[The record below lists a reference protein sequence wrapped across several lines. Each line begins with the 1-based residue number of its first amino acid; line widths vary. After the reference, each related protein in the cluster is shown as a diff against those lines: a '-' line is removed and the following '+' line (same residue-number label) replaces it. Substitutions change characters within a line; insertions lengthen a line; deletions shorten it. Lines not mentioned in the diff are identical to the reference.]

1 MAVTSGDP
9 GAAGDVLMVA
19 CAERERSCGQ
29 VSARG
34 GRLVAVCGASG
45 ASGARRVGMRTG
57 DEGRGCG

>member
-19 CAERERSCGQ
+19 FAERERSCGQ

-34 GRLVAVCGASG
+34 GRMVA
-45 ASGARRVGMRTG
+45 
-57 DEGRGCG
+57 GRGAALAALDASA